1 MNEPLRKTL
10 ADAVS
15 FLQAK
20 GVPYALIGGLAVSL
34 RGQPRMTADVD
45 LVIAVDIEQARA
57 LADSLPS
64 SSFRPL
70 FDDFIEVLET
80 AFLLPLRHR
89 VTNVKVDIAIG
100 LSGFERQAVARA
112 EILQLA
118 GTPVSV
124 ATAEDLLIMK
134 VLAGRPQD
142 EQDLYGLVLAQGN
155 RLDWEY
161 CLSLA
166 SDLGQA
172 IGQDLVSRVRS
183 LRADHEAQP

>member
-1 MNEPLRKTL
+1 VNEPLRITL

-20 GVPYALIGGLAVSL
+20 GAPYALIGGLAVSL

-45 LVIAVDIEQARA
+45 LVIAVDIKQARA
-57 LADSLPS
+57 LADSLTNS
-64 SSFRPL
+64 NFRPL
-70 FDDFIEVLET
+70 FDDYVEVLET

-89 VTNVKVDIAIG
+89 ATNVKVDIAIG
-100 LSGFERQAVARA
+100 LSGFERLAVARA
-112 EILQLA
+112 EILLLA

-142 EQDLYGLVLAQGN
+142 EQDLYGLVIAQGN
-155 RLDWEY
+155 HLDWEY